1 MTRFTRWRP
10 AAPVRQR
17 NFEFVERSLRR
28 RRRFKLGILGMT
40 CLAIALILGVV
51 PRGRYVV
58 ASLASRARQTARRGL
73 GLPMPRE
80 EVDAGWERFRRQGI
94 ADSQRALV
102 DVYNGAPPD
111 YQRLMRYAGLDP
123 EHGLLRWGNFDRTLL
138 LPATVFEADESG
150 RSYRLRPCTESIW
163 LRNVTIKS
171 GVLMFFLVPDGA
183 DLTGGDA
190 RDFGHSRRNVPPS
203 DQLVG
208 PARSRARPQRP
219 LRGIVLGD
227 SFMQGM
233 FIGDDHTPPEC
244 LRRYLEGRLKTKVS
258 VLNTGH
264 LGYSPEQY
272 YYSLIAY
279 AERFRPDFVV
289 VSLCP
294 NDFGDIWDVLK
305 GQGDWEE
312 AKYWLDKITSFC
324 RTRDLPH
331 VFVPVPVEP
340 QMLGRR
346 RAGFY
351 PGTISNIL
359 EVNSLML
366 FDPTDDFI
374 NAHLELVVAG
384 ERAGHRPHGC
394 RLFNVDIGDGHF
406 SPLGADV
413 WAKSVGRRLVLLL
426 ERKSRAGTEDRTS
439 PDFHARNLATERH
452 WRSADMSR
460 AIGQSCRKRRR
471 KASSCG

>member
-1 MTRFTRWRP
+1 
-10 AAPVRQR
+10 
-17 NFEFVERSLRR
+17 
-28 RRRFKLGILGMT
+28 
-40 CLAIALILGVV
+40 
-51 PRGRYVV
+51 
-58 ASLASRARQTARRGL
+58 
-73 GLPMPRE
+73 MPRE

-102 DVYNGAPPD
+102 DVYNGAEPR

-138 LPATVFEADESG
+138 LPATVFEADDSG

-171 GVLMFFLVPDGA
+171 GVLMFFLVPDRP
-183 DLTGGDA
+183 DLPEAMHGTSA
-190 RDFGHSRRNVPPS
+190 IPVETSRQV

-208 PARSRARPQRP
+208 PARSRARPERAV
-219 LRGIVLGD
+219 RGIVLGD
-227 SFMQGM
+227 LFMQGM

-279 AERFRPDFVV
+279 AERFRPDFVI

-324 RTRDLPH
+324 RTRD
-331 VFVPVPVEP
+331 
-340 QMLGRR
+340 
-346 RAGFY
+346 Y
-351 PGTISNIL
+351 
-359 EVNSLML
+359 
-366 FDPTDDFI
+366 
-374 NAHLELVVAG
+374 
-384 ERAGHRPHGC
+384 
-394 RLFNVDIGDGHF
+394 
-406 SPLGADV
+406 
-413 WAKSVGRRLVLLL
+413 
-426 ERKSRAGTEDRTS
+426 RTS
-439 PDFHARNLATERH
+439 
-452 WRSADMSR
+452 
-460 AIGQSCRKRRR
+460 SCRSRSSLRCSDDAGPAFTRERYPISWKRT
-471 KASSCG
+471 A